1 MGLESN
7 DILDF
12 MGEDPAYTKGAAEGF
27 LLVESS
33 GDVLRAVAETPLI
46 ILRRES
52 TCKEISP

>member
-1 MGLESN
+1 MSLESD

-12 MGEDPAYTKGAAEGF
+12 MCEDPADTNGAAERL
-27 LLVESS
+27 LLVKSS

-52 TCKEISP
+52 TCKVI